1 MASSTVPP
9 QLKKAECLIA
19 VIGDEDTIVGLLL
32 SGFGNIDVNRSSNFF
47 VVDPST

>member
-1 MASSTVPP
+1 MAAAVPP

-32 SGFGNIDVNRSSNFF
+32 SGFGNVDVNRSSNFF
-47 VVDPST
+47 VVDSSK